1 MAVRGPDPATG
12 AQVAPAPQVAPVH
25 PAAPPT
31 PEGVADNQE
40 QAPLD
45 KPDAV
50 VKDEEELL
58 PDWLAL
64 I

>member
-1 MAVRGPDPATG
+1 M
-12 AQVAPAPQVAPVH
+12 APAPQVAPVH